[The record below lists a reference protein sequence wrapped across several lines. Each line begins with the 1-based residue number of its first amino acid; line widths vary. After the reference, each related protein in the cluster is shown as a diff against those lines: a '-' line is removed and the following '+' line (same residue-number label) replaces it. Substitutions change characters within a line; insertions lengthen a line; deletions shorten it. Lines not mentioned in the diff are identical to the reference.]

1 MSAFLGPIHYW
12 LYNKVKIQQ
21 NMVETVLN
29 RAEQEG
35 WDEDLRSR
43 LEATYG
49 TLPTEDLADIIDVS
63 NIHGWLQGQIDLVE
77 KRLAF
82 VVQSLLKDD
91 EIRYTVLLEDM
102 NALGLKQGQDW
113 TYSTP
118 EEAYEAITNTLL
130 DGMPCDRVNQLVDS
144 SEGVCWVRTVDLH
157 QTYWGEDVGRFHGL
171 RDAWTSGYLK
181 GSNMI
186 VEETSPDTFTIR
198 RK

>member
-63 NIHGWLQGQIDLVE
+63 NIHG
-77 KRLAF
+77 
-82 VVQSLLKDD
+82 
-91 EIRYTVLLEDM
+91 
-102 NALGLKQGQDW
+102 
-113 TYSTP
+113 
-118 EEAYEAITNTLL
+118 
-130 DGMPCDRVNQLVDS
+130 
-144 SEGVCWVRTVDLH
+144 
-157 QTYWGEDVGRFHGL
+157 
-171 RDAWTSGYLK
+171 
-181 GSNMI
+181 
-186 VEETSPDTFTIR
+186 
-198 RK
+198 